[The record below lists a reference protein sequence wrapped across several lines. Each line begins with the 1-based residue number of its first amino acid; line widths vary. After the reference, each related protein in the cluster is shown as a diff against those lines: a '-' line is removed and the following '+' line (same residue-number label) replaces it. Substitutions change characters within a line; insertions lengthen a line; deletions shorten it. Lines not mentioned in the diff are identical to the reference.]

1 MELTLEIAGQRLRA
15 DLTRP
20 FDISIPLVPDATG
33 PNAFYASPFRV
44 EPVRA
49 GTFVGDTDLGGPVN
63 FKDIRMNPHGNG
75 THTECVG
82 HIASGPW
89 TIAGA
94 LQDFL
99 FPARLVTIF
108 PQRREDGDKVV
119 TADQLLPFLDGAVT
133 PAFVLRTQP
142 NGIDKARRN
151 WSGSNPTYLE
161 AAAARL
167 LADSGVEHLL
177 LDLPS
182 VDREEDGGA
191 LAAHRAYW
199 RYPDA
204 VRDRATITEMVYV
217 PDELPDGLY
226 LLNLQVLSLVLDA
239 SPSRPVLYPL
249 LPLP

>member
-15 DLTRP
+15 DLSRP
-20 FDISIPLVPDATG
+20 YDISIPLVPDATG
-33 PNAFYASPFRV
+33 PNAFHAAPFRA

-49 GTFVGDTDLGGPVN
+49 GSFVGDTDLGGPVN
-63 FKDIRMNPHGNG
+63 FKDLHLNPHGNG
-75 THTECVG
+75 THTECVA

-89 TIAGA
+89 TIASA
-94 LQDFL
+94 LREFL
-99 FPARLVTIF
+99 WPARLVSVF
-108 PQRREDGDKVV
+108 PQRLDNGDKVV
-119 TADQLLPFLDGAVT
+119 TAEQLLPLLEAGHT
-133 PAFVLRTQP
+133 PALVLRTQP
-142 NGIDKARRN
+142 NGSDKARRN

-167 LADSGVEHLL
+167 LVEHGVDHLL

-191 LAAHRAYW
+191 LAAHRAFW
-199 RYPDA
+199 CYPGP
-204 VRDRATITEMVYV
+204 VRDRATITEMIYV

-226 LLNLQVLSLVLDA
+226 LLNLQVLSIVLDA

-249 LPLP
+249 TPCP